1 MDDEFLELAKQRIQA
16 RATPAMRSKITDK
29 NIRHHFGKLWEE
41 TIKPGFEGASG
52 SGNTIVVPSEFM
64 TSKERRGPNDDP
76 APTIEFT
83 A

>member
-1 MDDEFLELAKQRIQA
+1 MDDEFLELAKQRMKA
-16 RATPAMRSKITDK
+16 RATPGMKSKITDK
-29 NIRHHFGKLWEE
+29 KIRHHFGSLWEN
-41 TIKPGFEGASG
+41 TIKPDFEGASG

-64 TSKERRGPNDDP
+64 TSKERRGPNHDP